1 MPASGQQSGC
11 DAVTPGAPFV
21 LSCDQRL
28 TLHFDFGAIQSAMRH
43 DAPDDLDLDYTRLM
57 MGFLLLH
64 PAPQRALIIGLG
76 GGSLLKYCHR
86 HLPDLDLTV
95 AEINPRVLELRDE
108 FRIPPDSARLRI
120 HCIDGA
126 EAVRSAELIPDSGW
140 DVILVDGFTQEG
152 QPEALC
158 SSRFYADCHA
168 SLAPQGLLVANFQ
181 ADDSAVLESRLA
193 AVFDHRS
200 LSITTEAGGNRIA
213 FACKQPDWQPDATS
227 LLGCWRRLAPVHHPV
242 LGPVRSRIGRALRR
256 S

>member
-1 MPASGQQSGC
+1 MEQ
-11 DAVTPGAPFV
+11 DAPFV

-57 MGFLLLH
+57 MGFVLLH
-64 PAPQRALIIGLG
+64 PAPQRVLMIGLG

-86 HLPDLDLTV
+86 HLPELDLTV
-95 AEINPRVLELRDE
+95 AEINPQVLALRGE

-120 HCIDGA
+120 VCIDGA
-126 EAVRSAELIPDSGW
+126 EAVRCPELIPEPGW
-140 DVILVDGFTQEG
+140 DAILVDGFTREG

-168 SLAPQGLLVANFQ
+168 ALSPQGVLVANLQ
-181 ADDSAVLESRLA
+181 DEDSAVLESRLA

-200 LSITTEAGGNRIA
+200 LSIATETGGNRIA
-213 FACKQPDWQPDATS
+213 FACKQPDWRPDATS
-227 LLGCWRRLAPVHHPV
+227 LLNGWHRLDPALHPV
-242 LGPVRSRIGRALRR
+242 LGPVRSQIGRQLRA
-256 S
+256 